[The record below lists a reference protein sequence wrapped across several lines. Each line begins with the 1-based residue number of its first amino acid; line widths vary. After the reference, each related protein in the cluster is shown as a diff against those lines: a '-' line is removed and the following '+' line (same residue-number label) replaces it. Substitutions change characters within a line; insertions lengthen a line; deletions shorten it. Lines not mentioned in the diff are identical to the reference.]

1 MSRKDTPTLYRN
13 TGFFLA
19 CVSIIMVLSTAC
31 DAPANPSPITSANPS
46 PIISITRVFS
56 AIPSTPATSY
66 PFIASIDTMKVSRDT
81 EQRHISQSEIADIVD
96 LSASLHTN
104 YITVDT
110 NWDYPAYMQE
120 WVNAVR
126 AVHLHVWFRSYPNQW
141 EGINGST
148 GIMTPAEYEATE
160 QAFIEQHPTLFQS
173 GDIFDPCPEPEQGRY
188 WQSEYNAHW
197 VYNAPNNVTR
207 AFNSF
212 LRDTTDVADKA
223 FQHIGVSGV
232 ITTIRSTN
240 SFFATHPD
248 VLEKATVEKFQR
260 ITVDS
265 YPEMST
271 TDPATSARARVEEL
285 QTIENIWHVPVVIGE
300 MGYSNSIGVDD
311 QTQHQVLKAELA
323 AISALPY
330 ISGVNYWVGAGS
342 NTAGGYTYI
351 IAKNGGKWSL
361 RPAAS
366 DLSAFYEAKLA
377 R

>member
-1 MSRKDTPTLYRN
+1 MIMSRKNTPTVYKN
-13 TGFFLA
+13 TGFFLV
-19 CVSIIMVLSTAC
+19 CVSIIMILSTAC
-31 DAPANPSPITSANPS
+31 DAYTYTNPPP
-46 PIISITRVFS
+46 
-56 AIPSTPATSY
+56 TPAASY

-81 EQRHISQSEIADIVD
+81 QQRQLSQSEIADIVN

-126 AVHLHVWFRSYPNQW
+126 AVHLHVWFRSHPNQW
-141 EGINGST
+141 ESDNG
-148 GIMTPAEYEATE
+148 MTPAEYEATE

-173 GDIFDPCPEPEQGRY
+173 GDIFDPCSEPEQGPY
-188 WQSEYNAHW
+188 WQNEYNAHW
-197 VYNAPNNVTR
+197 VYNAPNNATR

-223 FQHIGVSGV
+223 FQHIGISGV

-265 YPEMST
+265 YPDTST
-271 TDPATSARARVEEL
+271 TDPATAAQARVEEL
-285 QTIENIWHVPVVIGE
+285 RTIENVWHMPIVIGE
-300 MGYSNSIGVDD
+300 MGYSNSISVDD

-330 ISGVNYWVGAGS
+330 VSGVNYWVGAGS

-351 IAKNGGKWSL
+351 IAKNSGKWSL

-377 R
+377 RARSPQG